1 MKRKLIAVL
10 SLAVCLSASP
20 RNKIDLSG
28 MAMLDDYRM
37 KLELS
42 RKNAPATGTVND
54 SPKIVSVIVTLSDG
68 TSRSELESQGYEV
81 VACAGSMVI
90 VSLPITE
97 VENLAEL
104 KCVDRISFGNK
115 MRTMLNNARAASII
129 DPVQTGTAEGL
140 PHAFTG
146 NGILTSLYDTGLQ
159 PNNINFKNADGTSR
173 VKALWESKNGKL
185 SEYTTAS
192 AIAAYDTDN
201 SSSTHGTHVL
211 GCMSGSYN
219 GEGIYAGDSN
229 PVEGNIPFYG
239 TAVKSD
245 ILIGCGSLND
255 ADILTGVDRIIN
267 YAKNDSRPLVLNLSL
282 GSNYGPHDGSSTFCR
297 MLSEY
302 GKDCIISVAAG
313 NEGADKIA
321 VLRKFNAI
329 NRQLKTFI
337 TPSEKNVAFNGII
350 DFYSSNSVE
359 LEFSVI
365 LYDPAMKEIAYEFP
379 VNDNTDGVFRYLAN
393 SSYSNPD
400 YTYSEIF
407 DGCYGAQSYIRVA
420 TEIDPN
426 NSRYHVRVEPSLQ
439 PGSSN
444 QMILG
449 VVVKGKSGVTVNG
462 YANSLTDNVELTF
475 SNNNVSG
482 WQDGTRNGSI
492 SDLACSDNVI
502 VIGAYNTRSRWRA
515 LNGGSYSYNDAS
527 YDVGAISPF
536 SSFGDLYD
544 GRSLPTICAP
554 GAGIVSSISSSY
566 ISAIGIDPQSF
577 VAQAS
582 DSKGTYYW
590 GVQQGT
596 SMASPIAAGIIALW
610 LEADPTLTI
619 REVIE
624 IAKSTAIRDTG
635 VLNTGSS
642 TQWGAGKIDA
652 LAGIKKILGSSGIG
666 SVAADGNND
675 KSLVV
680 TTDGEGSYDIFVA
693 GAAKIDAKLYS
704 LNGSVVAESYSES
717 NEVRLDASSIA
728 RGIYLL
734 RVTTPNTVHSRKIL
748 LR

>member
-1 MKRKLIAVL
+1 MKRKFIAAL
-10 SLAVCLSASP
+10 SLAACLSASP

-28 MAMLDDYRM
+28 QATLDDYRM

-42 RKNAPATGTVND
+42 HKNAPAAVRET
-54 SPKIVSVIVTLSDG
+54 SEMISAIVTLSDG
-68 TSRSELESQGYEV
+68 ASRAELEEKGYNV
-81 VACAGSMVI
+81 VAGVGSMVI
-90 VSLPITE
+90 VSLPISE
-97 VENLAEL
+97 VETLADL
-104 KCVDRISFGNK
+104 KCVERISFGNK
-115 MRTMLNNARAASII
+115 MRTMLNNARSASLI
-129 DPVQTGTAEGL
+129 DPVQTGESDGL
-140 PHAFTG
+140 LHAFTG
-146 NGILTSLYDTGLQ
+146 DGILTSLYDTGLQ
-159 PNNINFKNADGTSR
+159 PNNINFKKADGSSR

-185 SEYTTAS
+185 SEYTTDA

-229 PVEGNIPFYG
+229 PTEGNIPFYG
-239 TAVKSD
+239 VAVNSD

-255 ADILTGVDRIIN
+255 ADILAGVDRIVN
-267 YAKNDSRPLVLNLSL
+267 YAKNEARPLVLNLSL

-297 MLSEY
+297 MLAEY
-302 GKDCIISVAAG
+302 GKECIISVAAG

-321 VLRKFNAI
+321 VLRKFSAI

-337 TPSEKNVAFNGII
+337 TPSEKNVAYNGIV
-350 DFYSSNSVE
+350 DFYSSDPDV
-359 LEFSVI
+359 LEFSLV
-365 LYDPAMKEIAYEFP
+365 LYDTAGKEIAYEFP
-379 VNDNTDGVFRYLAN
+379 INENTNGAFSYLA
-393 SSYSNPD
+393 SSSFSNPD
-400 YTYSEIF
+400 YTYSDIF
-407 DGCYGAQSYIRVA
+407 DESYGAQSYIRVA

-426 NSRYHVRVEPSLQ
+426 NNRYHVRVEPSLR
-439 PGSSN
+439 PGSNN
-444 QMILG
+444 QIVLG

-515 LNGGSYSYNDAS
+515 LNGGSYSYNDAA

-554 GAGIVSSISSSY
+554 GAGIVSSLSSAY
-566 ISAIGIDPQSF
+566 ISATGVDPQSF

-596 SMASPIAAGIIALW
+596 SMASPIAAGTIALW

-619 REVIE
+619 SEVIE
-624 IAKSTAIRDTG
+624 IAKTTAIRDAG

-652 LAGIKKILGSSGIG
+652 LAGIKKILESSGIG
-666 SVAADGNND
+666 SIAVDGNDD

-680 TTDGEGSYDIFVA
+680 TTDGNGLYDIFVA
-693 GAAKIDAKLYS
+693 GAAKINAKLYS
-704 LNGSVVAESYSES
+704 VNGTVAAESHSDS
-717 NEVRLDASSIA
+717 SEVRLDASSIA
-728 RGIYLL
+728 GGVYIL

-748 LR
+748 VR